1 MAWKEAFLPADP
13 PKEALGR
20 QKDVSNMRLSS
31 QERKSNMVI
40 ASLGLPSSENIGGWV
55 SKRMYGGH
63 LKHRQIPKLRP
74 HTPAD
79 DCVWR

>member
-40 ASLGLPSSENIGGWV
+40 ASLAARTSEVGFPRECTVDTESVAGFQN
-55 SKRMYGGH
+55 
-63 LKHRQIPKLRP
+63 
-74 HTPAD
+74 
-79 DCVWR
+79 

>member
-40 ASLGLPSSENIGGWV
+40 ASLGLPSRENIGGWV

-63 LKHRQIPKLRP
+63 RKHRRIPELRP
-74 HTPAD
+74 HTPTD
-79 DCVWR
+79 DCLWR